1 MLFSLHP
8 SQGHWASSTA
18 ETVASGSVA
27 SQILLRGS
35 TKLRDA
41 ASVLPFPPGSTS
53 PEGGSLAKGGL
64 SVLLLSAAPKP
75 APCGGFVMAL
85 AAPLAAVSPDSALY
99 ALNDGLEQSTARI
112 AAPSGTSRVVCSRQD
127 RPAAVLSRHPV

>member
-53 PEGGSLAKGGL
+53 PEGGRVPIAKCNP
-64 SVLLLSAAPKP
+64 SW
-75 APCGGFVMAL
+75 
-85 AAPLAAVSPDSALY
+85 
-99 ALNDGLEQSTARI
+99 TANL
-112 AAPSGTSRVVCSRQD
+112 PFC
-127 RPAAVLSRHPV
+127 